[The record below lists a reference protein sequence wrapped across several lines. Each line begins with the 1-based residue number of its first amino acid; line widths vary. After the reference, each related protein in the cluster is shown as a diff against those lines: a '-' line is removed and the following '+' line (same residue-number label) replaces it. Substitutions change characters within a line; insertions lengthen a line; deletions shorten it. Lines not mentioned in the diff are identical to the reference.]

1 MRGPSAEALPA
12 CQMLAGGQEVTSGL
26 RQDFFFFPEDLAGSS
41 IHGNSP
47 RAASGSNGISLPSQ
61 SRGVGFLFY
70 SSGLGDKGREAHKRR
85 DTGQEGL

>member
-1 MRGPSAEALPA
+1 MPDVGRRT
-12 CQMLAGGQEVTSGL
+12 GGYIWFASGL
-26 RQDFFFFPEDLAGSS
+26 FFFPEDLAGSS